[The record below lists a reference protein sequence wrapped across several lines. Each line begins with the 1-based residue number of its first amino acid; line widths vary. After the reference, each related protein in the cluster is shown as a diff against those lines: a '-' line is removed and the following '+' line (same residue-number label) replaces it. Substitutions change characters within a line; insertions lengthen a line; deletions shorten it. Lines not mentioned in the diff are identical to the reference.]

1 MKASNRGTAPPKLF
15 HEHPRQLAR
24 LPRPT
29 AQIRGKHRAVVEM
42 RAKAVGQISAT
53 ARTPGQVR
61 FELKRGRA
69 PVPIGQF
76 PETAPGE
83 HLICADPCG
92 RPGRAYDDRVS
103 LDPRRLLPTT

>member
-53 ARTPGQVR
+53 VRTPGRVS
-61 FELKRGRA
+61 FE
-69 PVPIGQF
+69 QF

-92 RPGRAYDDRVS
+92 RPGRA
-103 LDPRRLLPTT
+103 